1 MANII
6 DLTHLVDPEYDVIK
20 LVGSIDKKEYELP
33 VKKTM
38 GMSLMMSQYF
48 SDYMKSKN
56 PDEPEYSLNL
66 ELNYRM
72 IASWMRGFYPE
83 LSVEWVKNNIC
94 DALLLKLVGHLEP
107 LFFPKATETGK
118 PEKKNRKNSRS

>member
-1 MANII
+1 MAII
-6 DLTHLVDPEYDVIK
+6 DLRNLVEPEYDTIK
-20 LVGSIDKKEYELP
+20 LIGSIDKKEYELP

-48 SDYMKSKN
+48 SDYMKTKQ
-56 PDEPEYSLNL
+56 PDEMEYITNL

-72 IASWMRGFYPE
+72 VASWMRGFYSE
-83 LSVEWVKNNIC
+83 LSIEWVKNNIC
-94 DALLLKLVGHLEP
+94 DELLLQLVKKLEP

-118 PEKKNRKNSRS
+118 PEKKNRKQRRS